1 MPRRGSRKTVYRRR
15 GRRTRK
21 HVPGW
26 GGVAGRLAGVGMSY
40 VSKGGLAYKALRLA
54 RKVADAVNTE
64 YKIFDTTVSSGG
76 AIDYVGGLTTLNGI
90 SQGVSDSQRIG
101 DSAKMQGHIIR
112 GYITRNGAD
121 CIVRMMLIWDEQN
134 QANVTS
140 DILETTSSVLSVLSP
155 KNYDLRFRS
164 KVLYDKA
171 FTLTT
176 NNPLIRVE
184 NVMSPNLHTQFN
196 QSTNTIRTGAL
207 KLLLISNLTVSSLPT
222 FTYFSRVSF
231 TDN

>member
-1 MPRRGSRKTVYRRR
+1 MPRRGTRKTVYRRR

-21 HVPGW
+21 YVPGW

-54 RKVADAVNTE
+54 RKVADAVNIE

-76 AIDYVGGLTTLNGI
+76 AIDYTGGLTTLNAL
-90 SQGVSDSQRIG
+90 SQGVADNQRIG
-101 DSAKMQGHIIR
+101 DSAKIQNHIIR
-112 GYITRNGAD
+112 GYLTRNGAD

-134 QANVTS
+134 QAAATS
-140 DILETTSSVLSVLSP
+140 DILESVSSVQSVCSP

-164 KVLYDKA
+164 KVLFDKT
-171 FTLTT
+171 FTLTA
-176 NNPLIRVE
+176 NNPLIKVE

-207 KLLLISNLTVSSLPT
+207 KLLLVSNLTVSSLPT
-222 FTYFSRVSF
+222 FVYYSRISF